1 MPSKRKSET
10 ARANGAQSHGP
21 STPEGRA
28 RSSRNS
34 LRHGL
39 RARSL
44 LLPGESARQFQLL
57 LDDYIAQFQ
66 PQGPIEN
73 ELVQTMVIA
82 RWRLNR
88 ILEIESNLFRNHLS
102 RHAEYRPDIDQPS
115 RIADAFN
122 NFSVSKGLGL
132 ALRYEGALNRSYDN
146 ALKHLRQLQ
155 AVRPPQ
161 PNEPKPKARPV
172 TPLPE
177 LSPAQPPNPE
187 FPSFEPAKFPDLAAD
202 MRVGAGLHA
211 AST

>member
-10 ARANGAQSHGP
+10 ARTNGAQSHGP

-28 RSSRNS
+28 KSSRNS

-44 LLPGESARQFQLL
+44 LLPHESPHQFQML
-57 LDDYIAQFQ
+57 LDDYIGQFQ
-66 PQGPIEN
+66 PEGPVEN
-73 ELVQTMVIA
+73 ELVQTMAIA

-88 ILEIESNLFRNHLS
+88 ILEIETNLFRNHLS
-102 RHAEYRPDIDQPS
+102 RHAEYRPEIDQPS
-115 RIADAFN
+115 RVADAFN
-122 NFSVSKGLGL
+122 NCIVSKGLGL
-132 ALRYEGALNRSYDN
+132 VLRYEGALNRSYDN

-155 AVRPPQ
+155 AARAPQ
-161 PNEPKPKARPV
+161 PNEPKPKARPM

-177 LSPAQPPNPE
+177 LSPGHPPDPE

-202 MRVGAGLHA
+202 MRVGPGPHAG
-211 AST
+211 SS